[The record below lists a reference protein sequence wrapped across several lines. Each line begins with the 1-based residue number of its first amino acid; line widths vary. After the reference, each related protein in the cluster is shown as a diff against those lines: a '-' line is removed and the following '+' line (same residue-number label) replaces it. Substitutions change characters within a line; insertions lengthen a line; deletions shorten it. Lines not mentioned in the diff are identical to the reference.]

1 MPTKVAFR
9 STLLLFPTLLLERSC
24 FQCCEVSSA
33 NILFRGAAIVARR
46 TSCGGR
52 LLLPFRV
59 CRRRRSRRR
68 RRHVLR
74 IFSTVE
80 HNQCKTDVLNNYGDD
95 IIVRPRSIS

>member
-1 MPTKVAFR
+1 M
-9 STLLLFPTLLLERSC
+9 EYSC
-24 FQCCEVSSA
+24 FWFCEVSSA
-33 NILFRGAAIVARR
+33 IVFNCGAAIVARR
-46 TSCGGR
+46 TFCGGR

-59 CRRRRSRRR
+59 RRRRRSRRR

-95 IIVRPRSIS
+95 IIVRPRSII